1 MSDYMSLLLDE
12 TRRFF
17 HAVVEARDESL
28 GRAGLAPI
36 ERRLLDALTRERTW
50 VTAAALAR
58 RTLTTV
64 SEIVPGLRSL
74 NERGWLE
81 SSGRASKRHWTE
93 SVGLSD
99 EGWDAWRALQA
110 NEQQVLR
117 KLAEALDEQHA
128 RATLTAL
135 RHLRR
140 TLQRQDSQARRGNE
154 ALLAMRLDQGRWAR
168 NASIASVHSGSS
180 SCGV

>member
-12 TRRFF
+12 TRRLF
-17 HAVVEARDESL
+17 HAVVEARGESL

-36 ERRLLDALTRERTW
+36 ERQLLEALARERTT
-50 VTAAALAR
+50 VTATALAR
-58 RTLTTV
+58 RTLITL
-64 SEIVPGLRSL
+64 SEVVPGLRSL
-74 NERGWLE
+74 DERGWLD
-81 SSGRASKRHWTE
+81 SSSRASNRRWTE
-93 SVGLSD
+93 GVGLSD
-99 EGWDAWRALQA
+99 EGRDAWRALQA

-117 KLAEALDEQHA
+117 KLAEALDEQRA
-128 RATLTAL
+128 RTTLTTL

-140 TLQRQDSQARRGNE
+140 TLQRQDSQARLGCE
-154 ALLAMRLDQGRWAR
+154 ALSALRDQGRWTR